1 MAKKAP
7 EGIAER
13 QAQLARAPYEDMLS
27 FFDYK
32 HLPEGLQ
39 GISMPFNKLANSLVE
54 QLPHH
59 PQKMVA
65 LQKLLEAK
73 DAAVRIAVAK
83 TRIRRKEI
91 QNLIVECHGN
101 GDSADQILEKVQA
114 EFPSSRI
121 TLEILKDFLETM
133 QAEAEA

>member
-1 MAKKAP
+1 MSRKSP
-7 EGIAER
+7 EGLAER
-13 QAQLARAPYEDMLS
+13 QAMLARAPYEDMLA

-39 GISMPFNKLANSLVE
+39 GISMPFNKLANSLVD
-54 QLPHH
+54 QLPNH
-59 PQKMVA
+59 PQKMIA

-91 QNLIVECHGN
+91 QNLIIECQSKGN
-101 GDSADQILEKVQA
+101 SPEEILTSIQNEYPASK
-114 EFPSSRI
+114 I
-121 TLEILKDFLETM
+121 TLEVLRDFLETL
-133 QAEAEA
+133 EEESI

>member
-39 GISMPFNKLANSLVE
+39 GISMPFNKLANSLVD

-59 PQKMVA
+59 PQKMIA

-91 QNLIVECHGN
+91 QNLIVECHKN
-101 GDSADQILEKVQA
+101 GDTPDAILEKVHD
-114 EFPSSRI
+114 EFPASRI
-121 TLEILKDFLETM
+121 SLEVLKDFLETLN
-133 QAEAEA
+133 AEVEA